1 MTVDNRQLLSLL
13 GLCRAASLASFGHD
27 AAKASLRNA
36 RAKLCLLCEDASPRL
51 KEEFKFLANEAQK
64 PLFEIGATSLDIKRA
79 TQYKA
84 AVLTVDEKG
93 FADNI
98 EHILS
103 LRDTPSPPAGGAP
116 S

>member
-1 MTVDNRQLLSLL
+1 MTDPLLSLL

-51 KEEFKFLANEAQK
+51 KDEFKFLANEAK
-64 PLFEIGATSLDIKRA
+64 APLFEISATSQDIKQA

-84 AVLTVDEKG
+84 AVLTVNDKG
-93 FADNI
+93 FAEKIAKLLGTN
-98 EHILS
+98 
-103 LRDTPSPPAGGAP
+103 T
-116 S
+116 